1 MVIYFLELIAENYCR
16 TLIKNHGTNFVDKII
31 QVGFKVASEDPDLY
45 EGSEVK
51 PNELAVEMIQIYAF
65 HVPNEKIYPILT
77 KYIQAAGTS

>member
-16 TLIKNHGTNFVDKII
+16 TLIKNHGTAFVDKII